1 MEPEQPVLVD
11 QTTIS
16 CDGGGGALG
25 HPLVYLKFGSADDNG
40 EGEIV
45 CPYCS
50 ARFIL
55 DREAAQPVG
64 H

>member
-1 MEPEQPVLVD
+1 MEAEQ
-11 QTTIS
+11 TIHVETPS
-16 CDGGGGALG
+16 VRCDGGGGALG
-25 HPLVYLKFGSADDNG
+25 HPAVFLKFKG
-40 EGEIV
+40 EAEIV

-55 DREAAQPVG
+55 AEGAETASG